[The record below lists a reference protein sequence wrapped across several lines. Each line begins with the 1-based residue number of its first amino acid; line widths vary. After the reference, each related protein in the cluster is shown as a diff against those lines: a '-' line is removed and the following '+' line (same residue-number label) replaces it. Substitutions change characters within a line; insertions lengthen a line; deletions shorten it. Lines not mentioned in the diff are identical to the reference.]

1 MRKLFLFIVMMAIA
15 IVTTAQIRTN
25 VVTMQTMT
33 ENFAIAQPAY
43 SIISVKSNDNV
54 YLITSYYDVT
64 KDMNDVVADGNYVD
78 LTAGGLSFWESPLA
92 GVIAPI
98 SGVTTV
104 QMGSDANNQDGLLQ
118 FVASDG
124 DLINMSINT
133 DDQLGITGGNV
144 GIGTASPTE
153 LLHVEGNGYIK
164 DTLKIED
171 GAIYGD
177 RS

>member
-33 ENFAIAQPAY
+33 ENFAVAQPAY

-54 YLITSYYDVT
+54 YLVTSYYDVT

-78 LTAGGLSFWESPLA
+78 LTDGGTVFWESN
-92 GVIAPI
+92 APGFI
-98 SGVTTV
+98 FAIGGVTTV
-104 QMGSDANNQDGLLQ
+104 QIGSDPA
-118 FVASDG
+118 
-124 DLINMSINT
+124 
-133 DDQLGITGGNV
+133 
-144 GIGTASPTE
+144 
-153 LLHVEGNGYIK
+153 
-164 DTLKIED
+164 
-171 GAIYGD
+171 